1 MEERNGKLTLSQSPY
16 VLMPILL
23 LLWGSVA
30 AVSKLVLGR
39 MDSYQVLFFMNGIG
53 VIVFACLVPVKV
65 RWRELLA
72 WKGSDFALLAACGLF
87 AFLYDFLYLQ
97 AFERI
102 PAVEASMLN
111 YLFPIFIVLFAIPMN
126 KEKMNRYKLLSV
138 LMGFAGTVLLM
149 TKGDLAALKLTNWAG
164 DVLAIL
170 AAVSW
175 GLFTNL
181 VKKNGKDMLISTF
194 LITLVA
200 FALSTVGL
208 FKYSRLELPALA
220 DFGGVFWLSMSNI
233 VLGFFLY
240 FRALRYSSASLVAS
254 FTFFTP
260 FITLLFIVLLL
271 DERLTVMDGLA
282 AVLILSSVPV
292 QKLGSV
298 LGAGRK
304 KEIPKM
310 G

>member
-1 MEERNGKLTLSQSPY
+1 MQASRTKSELSRSPY

-30 AVSKLVLGR
+30 AVSKLVLGQL
-39 MDSYQVLFFMNGIG
+39 DSYQVLFYMNGIG
-53 VIVFACLVPVKV
+53 VVVFAGIVLYKV
-65 RWRELLA
+65 RWRTLRL
-72 WKGSDFALLAACGLF
+72 WSWRQTALIVSCGLF
-87 AFLYDFLYLQ
+87 AFLYDALYLQ
-97 AFERI
+97 ALARI

-111 YLFPIFIVLFAIPMN
+111 YLFPIFIVIFAIPLH

-138 LMGFAGTVLLM
+138 VMGFAGTVLLM
-149 TKGDLAALKLTNWAG
+149 TKGDLTSLKLTNLTG

-181 VKKNGKDMLISTF
+181 VKRNKKDMLISTF
-194 LITLVA
+194 LITVVALV
-200 FALSTVGL
+200 LSAAGL
-208 FKYSRLELPALA
+208 LVYSNLMLPRLV
-220 DFGGVFWLSMSNI
+220 DFGGVFWLSMCNI

-240 FRALRYSSASLVAS
+240 FRALRYSPASLIAS

-260 FITLLFIVLLL
+260 FVTLLFIVLLL
-271 DERLTVMDGLA
+271 DERLTLMDGLA
-282 AVLILSSVPV
+282 ALLILSSVPV

-298 LGAGRK
+298 LGAGEK
-304 KEIPKM
+304 KIGSM
-310 G
+310 L

>member
-1 MEERNGKLTLSQSPY
+1 MQASQTKSELSRSPY

-39 MDSYQVLFFMNGIG
+39 LDSYQVLFYMNGIG
-53 VIVFACLVPVKV
+53 VVVFAGIVLYKV
-65 RWRELLA
+65 RWGTLRL
-72 WKGSDFALLAACGLF
+72 WSWRQTALIVSCGLF
-87 AFLYDFLYLQ
+87 AFLYDALYLQ
-97 AFERI
+97 ALDRI

-111 YLFPIFIVLFAIPMN
+111 YLFPVFIVIFAIPLH
-126 KEKMNRYKLLSV
+126 KENMNRYKLLSV
-138 LMGFAGTVLLM
+138 VMGFAGTVLLM
-149 TKGDLAALKLTNWAG
+149 TKGDLTSLKLTNLTG

-181 VKKNGKDMLISTF
+181 VKRNKKDMLISTF
-194 LITLVA
+194 LITVVA
-200 FALSTVGL
+200 FVLSAAGL
-208 FKYSRLELPALA
+208 LVNSNLILPRLV
-220 DFGGVFWLSMSNI
+220 DFGGVFWLSMCNI

-240 FRALRYSSASLVAS
+240 FRALRYSPASLIAS

-260 FITLLFIVLLL
+260 FVTLLFIVLLL
-271 DERLTVMDGLA
+271 DERLTLMDGLA
-282 AVLILSSVPV
+282 ALLILSSVPV

-298 LGAGRK
+298 LGAGEK
-304 KEIPKM
+304 NAGSM
-310 G
+310 L